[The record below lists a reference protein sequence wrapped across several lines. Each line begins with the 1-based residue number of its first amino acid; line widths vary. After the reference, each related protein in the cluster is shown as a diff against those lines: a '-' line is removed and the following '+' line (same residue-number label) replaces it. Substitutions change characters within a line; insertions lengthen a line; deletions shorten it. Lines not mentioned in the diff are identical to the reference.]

1 MNLLSPLP
9 LFWVLLKRTGSQA
22 KAFGSNYLKS
32 TNQITKP
39 EHQFT
44 ITTPT
49 KALLWRY
56 FYSPLVSEHYRMIL
70 SDFSLELLLG
80 TFLMFKY

>member
-1 MNLLSPLP
+1 MNLLSPFST
-9 LFWVLLKRTGSQA
+9 FWGLLKRNGSQA
-22 KAFGSNYLKS
+22 KTFGSNYFKS
-32 TNQITKP
+32 TNQITKL

-49 KALLWRY
+49 KALLQWY
-56 FYSPLVSEHYRMIL
+56 FYSPLVSEHHRMIL

-80 TFLMFKY
+80 TF